1 MKRLMLTASVL
12 ASTVAAQVFQ
22 KGNVLSPVAT
32 LQMAAPEIS
41 AYMPEKKMLFVV
53 GGDKLIEMV
62 SFADEAN
69 PKVESRLQ
77 LDGPATSVTVYGDLV
92 AVSITAEPD
101 HGLGQVQMF
110 RYAEGLIPVATA
122 PKLCH
127 LPDMVTFTPDGS
139 KILVACEGSPSA
151 DYNED
156 PEGGVAIL
164 SVEHGASL
172 NDYKLTPKV
181 LDFRGLDS
189 LALRKKG
196 VRSPGLQ
203 GFVRSIEP
211 EYITVSKDSKWA
223 WVSLQENNALAYVD
237 IAAEKIADVFPLGY
251 VDHSKSGFGLDVK
264 KDEKVKIKN
273 YPIRGL
279 RQPDGLASFAVGGK
293 TLVLTANEGAS
304 VNDYKAWTDEGTVTD
319 LLADERLDRT
329 VFNDDVAPHL
339 KKFTVSLLE
348 RCDQQGPDEVPGGK
362 CPYVYG
368 FGTRSVSLFEGETG
382 RLLWD
387 SGEEMER
394 AFAKLAPDY
403 FNWNSKKDK
412 VKMDSRSPK
421 KGCEPENVTV
431 GEVNG
436 KRYAFVGL
444 ERSSGVA
451 VFDLTGVDTSART
464 APRLVDLYFDPKDRG
479 PEGLLFIPA
488 DKSPIYGQALLVVGY
503 EFSKTLTVYR
513 VR

>member
-1 MKRLMLTASVL
+1 MKRLLLIATFF

-22 KGNVLSPVAT
+22 KGNVLTPVAT

-41 AYMPEKKMLFVV
+41 AYMPEKKLLFVV

-62 SFADEAN
+62 SFADEKN

-77 LDGPATSVTVYGDLV
+77 LDGPATSVTVHGDLV

-110 RYAEGLIPVATA
+110 RYAEGLIPVASA
-122 PKLCH
+122 QRLCH

-139 KILVACEGSPSA
+139 RILVACEGTPSA

-181 LDFRGLDS
+181 LDFKGLDS

-196 VRSPGLQ
+196 VRSPGLH

-237 IAAEKIADVFPLGY
+237 IAAEKIVDVFPLGY
-251 VDHSKSGFGLDVK
+251 VDHSKPGFGLDVK

-279 RQPDGLASFAVGGK
+279 RQPDGVASFAVGGK

-368 FGTRSVSLFEGETG
+368 FGTRSVSLFDGETG

-394 AFAKLAPDY
+394 AFGKLAPDY

-451 VFDLTGVDTSART
+451 VFDLTGVDASART
-464 APRLVDLYFDPKDRG
+464 APKLVDLYFDPKDRG

-513 VR
+513 VK

>member
-1 MKRLMLTASVL
+1 MKRILLTAALL
-12 ASTVAAQVFQ
+12 APLAGAEVFQ
-22 KGNVLSPVAT
+22 KGNVLTPMAT
-32 LQMAAPEIS
+32 LQMTAPEIT
-41 AYMPEKKMLFVV
+41 AYMPEKKLLFVV
-53 GGDKLIEMV
+53 GGDKLVEMV
-62 SFADEAN
+62 SFADETN

-77 LDGPATSVTVYGDLV
+77 LDGPATSVTVSGDLV
-92 AVSITAEPD
+92 AISMTAEPE
-101 HGLGQVQMF
+101 HGLGQVQLF
-110 RYAEGLIPVATA
+110 RYAEGLIPVASA
-122 PKLCH
+122 PRLCN
-127 LPDMVTFTPDGS
+127 LPDMLTFTPDGS
-139 KILVACEGSPSA
+139 KILVACEGSPSQ
-151 DYNED
+151 DFNED

-164 SVEHGASL
+164 SVEKGSGL

-181 LDFRGLDS
+181 LDFKGLDS
-189 LALRKKG
+189 LSLRKKG
-196 VRSPGLQ
+196 VRSPGVQ
-203 GFVRSIEP
+203 GFVRSLEP

-223 WVSLQENNALAYVD
+223 WVSLQENNAIAKVD

-251 VDHSKSGFGLDVK
+251 VDHSKPGFGLDAK
-264 KDEKVKIKN
+264 KDEKIKIKN

-279 RQPDGLASFAVGGK
+279 RQPDGLASFSVGGK

-329 VFNDDVAPHL
+329 VFNEDVAPDL

-348 RCDQQGPDEVPGGK
+348 RCDQGPDEVPGGK

-368 FGTRSVSLFEGETG
+368 FGTRSVSLFDGESG

-387 SGEEMER
+387 SGEELER
-394 AFAKLAPDY
+394 AFGKLAPDY

-436 KRYAFVGL
+436 KRY
-444 ERSSGVA
+444 
-451 VFDLTGVDTSART
+451 VFDLTAVDAGVRT
-464 APRLVDLYFDPKDRG
+464 APKLVDLYFDPKDRG

-488 DKSPIYGQALLVVGY
+488 DKSPVYGQALLVVGY
-503 EFSKTLTVYR
+503 EYSKTLTVYR
-513 VR
+513 VK

>member
-1 MKRLMLTASVL
+1 MKRVLLIATVL

-62 SFADEAN
+62 SFADEKN

-77 LDGPATSVTVYGDLV
+77 LDGPATSVTVHGDLV

-101 HGLGQVQMF
+101 HGLGQVQLF
-110 RYAEGLIPVATA
+110 RYAEGLIPVASA
-122 PKLCH
+122 QRLCH

-139 KILVACEGSPSA
+139 KILVACEGTPSA

-237 IAAEKIADVFPLGY
+237 IAAEKIVDVFPLGY
-251 VDHSKSGFGLDVK
+251 VDHSKPGFGLDVK

-279 RQPDGLASFAVGGK
+279 RQPDGVASFAVGGK

-368 FGTRSVSLFEGETG
+368 FGTRSVSLFDGETG

-394 AFAKLAPDY
+394 AFGKLAPDY

-451 VFDLTGVDTSART
+451 VFDLTGVDASART
-464 APRLVDLYFDPKDRG
+464 APKLVDLYFDPKDRG

-503 EFSKTLTVYR
+503 EFSKTLTIYKVK
-513 VR
+513 

>member
-1 MKRLMLTASVL
+1 MKRLLLIATVL

-22 KGNVLSPVAT
+22 KGNVLTPVAT

-41 AYMPEKKMLFVV
+41 AYMPEKKLLFVV

-62 SFADEAN
+62 SFADEKN

-77 LDGPATSVTVYGDLV
+77 LDGPATSVTVHGDLL

-110 RYAEGLIPVATA
+110 RYAEGLIPVASA
-122 PKLCH
+122 QRLCH

-139 KILVACEGSPSA
+139 RILVACEGSPSA

-181 LDFRGLDS
+181 LDFKGLDS

-237 IAAEKIADVFPLGY
+237 IAAEKIVDVFPLGY
-251 VDHSKSGFGLDVK
+251 VDHSKPGFGLDVK

-279 RQPDGLASFAVGGK
+279 RQPDGVASFAVGGK

-329 VFNDDVAPHL
+329 VFNDDLAPHL

-368 FGTRSVSLFEGETG
+368 FGTRSVSLFDGETG

-394 AFAKLAPDY
+394 AFGKLAPDY

-451 VFDLTGVDTSART
+451 VFDLTGVDASART

-513 VR
+513 VK

>member
-1 MKRLMLTASVL
+1 MKRALLTAALL
-12 ASTVAAQVFQ
+12 ASFAGAEVFQ

-32 LQMAAPEIS
+32 LQMTAPEIT
-41 AYMPEKKMLFVV
+41 AYMPEKKLLFVV
-53 GGDKLIEMV
+53 GGEKLVEMV

-77 LDGPATSVTVYGDLV
+77 LDGPATSVTVFGDLV
-92 AVSITAEPD
+92 AISMTDEPD
-101 HGLGQVQMF
+101 HGLGQVQLF
-110 RYAEGLIPVATA
+110 RYAEGLVPVATA
-122 PKLCH
+122 SRLCH

-139 KILVACEGSPSA
+139 KILVACEGSPSQ
-151 DYNED
+151 DFNED
-156 PEGGVAIL
+156 PEGGIAIL
-164 SVEHGASL
+164 TVEKGSRL
-172 NDYKLTPKV
+172 NDYKLASKV
-181 LDFRGLDS
+181 LDFKGLDS

-196 VRSPGLQ
+196 VRSPGVQ

-211 EYITVSKDSKWA
+211 EYITVSKNSKYA
-223 WVSLQENNALAYVD
+223 WVSLQENNAMAYVD
-237 IAAEKIADVFPLGY
+237 VEGAQILDVFPLGY
-251 VDHSKSGFGLDVK
+251 VDHSKPGFGLDVK
-264 KDEKVKIKN
+264 KDEKAKIKN

-279 RQPDGLASFAVGGK
+279 RQPDGLASFAAGGK

-304 VNDYKAWTDEGTVTD
+304 VNDYKAWTDEGTVME

-329 VFNDDVAPHL
+329 VFNEDLAPHL
-339 KKFTVSLLE
+339 KKYTVSLLE
-348 RCDQQGPDEVPGGK
+348 RCDLQGPDEVPGGK

-368 FGTRSVSLFEGETG
+368 FGTRSISLFDGESG
-382 RLLWD
+382 KLLWD
-387 SGEEMER
+387 SGDIFEKT
-394 AFAKLAPDY
+394 FAKLAPDY
-403 FNWNSKKDK
+403 FNWNSKKNK
-412 VKMDSRSPK
+412 VKMDSRSDK

-451 VFDLTGVDTSART
+451 VFDLTGVDASART
-464 APRLVDLYFDPKDRG
+464 APKLVDFYFDPKDRG

-488 DKSPIYGQALLVVGY
+488 DKSPIYGQALLIVGY
-503 EFSKTLTVYR
+503 EFSKTLTIYT

>member
-1 MKRLMLTASVL
+1 MKRVLLIATVL

-32 LQMAAPEIS
+32 LQMTAPEIS
-41 AYMPEKKMLFVV
+41 AYMPEKKLLFVV
-53 GGDKLIEMV
+53 GGEKLVEMV
-62 SFADEAN
+62 SFADEKN

-92 AVSITAEPD
+92 AISITAEPD
-101 HGLGQVQMF
+101 HGLGQVQLF
-110 RYAEGLIPVATA
+110 RYAEGLIPVASA
-122 PKLCH
+122 QRLCH
-127 LPDMVTFTPDGS
+127 LPDMVTFIPDGS

-223 WVSLQENNALAYVD
+223 WVSLQENNAMAKVD

-251 VDHSKSGFGLDVK
+251 VDHSKPGFGLDVK

-279 RQPDGLASFAVGGK
+279 RQPDGVASFAVGGK

-368 FGTRSVSLFEGETG
+368 FGTRSVSLFDGETG

-394 AFAKLAPDY
+394 AFGKLAPDY

-436 KRYAFVGL
+436 RRYAFVGL

-451 VFDLTGVDTSART
+451 VFDLTGVDASART
-464 APRLVDLYFDPKDRG
+464 TPKLVDLYFDPKARG

-503 EFSKTLTVYR
+503 EFSKTLTIYR
-513 VR
+513 VK

>member
-12 ASTVAAQVFQ
+12 ASAVAAQVFQ

-62 SFADEAN
+62 SFADEKN

-77 LDGPATSVTVYGDLV
+77 LDGPATSVSVFGDLV
-92 AVSITAEPD
+92 AISITAEPD
-101 HGLGQVQMF
+101 HGLGQVQLF
-110 RYAEGLIPVATA
+110 RYAEGLIPVASA
-122 PKLCH
+122 QRLCH
-127 LPDMVTFTPDGS
+127 LPDMLTFTPDGS
-139 KILVACEGSPSA
+139 RILVACEGSPSA

-172 NDYKLTPKV
+172 NDYKLMPKV

-189 LALRKKG
+189 LSLRKKG

-203 GFVRSIEP
+203 GFVRSLEP

-237 IAAEKIADVFPLGY
+237 IAAEKIVDVFPLGY
-251 VDHSKSGFGLDVK
+251 VDHSKLGFGLDVK

-279 RQPDGLASFAVGGK
+279 RQPDGVASFAVGGK

-319 LLADERLDRT
+319 LLADDRLDRT

-368 FGTRSVSLFEGETG
+368 FGTRSVSLFDGETG

-394 AFAKLAPDY
+394 AFGKLAPDY

-451 VFDLTGVDTSART
+451 VFDLTGVDASART

-503 EFSKTLTVYR
+503 EFSKTLTIYKVK
-513 VR
+513 

>member
-1 MKRLMLTASVL
+1 MKRILL
-12 ASTVAAQVFQ
+12 AAALLAPLAGAEVFQ
-22 KGNVLSPVAT
+22 KGNVLTPMAT
-32 LQMAAPEIS
+32 LQMTAPEIT
-41 AYMPEKKMLFVV
+41 AYMSEKKLLFVV
-53 GGDKLIEMV
+53 GGDKLVEMV

-77 LDGPATSVTVYGDLV
+77 LDGPATSITVFGDLV
-92 AVSITAEPD
+92 AISMTAEPE
-101 HGLGQVQMF
+101 HGLGQVQLF
-110 RYAEGLIPVATA
+110 RYAEGLVPVASA
-122 PKLCH
+122 QRLCS
-127 LPDMVTFTPDGS
+127 LPDMLTFTPDGS
-139 KILVACEGSPSA
+139 KILVACEGSPSQ
-151 DYNED
+151 DFNED

-164 SVEHGASL
+164 SVEKGSSL

-181 LDFRGLDS
+181 LDFKGLDS
-189 LALRKKG
+189 LSLRKKG
-196 VRSPGLQ
+196 VRSPGVQ
-203 GFVRSIEP
+203 GFVRSLEP
-211 EYITVSKDSKWA
+211 EYITVSKDSRWA
-223 WVSLQENNALAYVD
+223 WVSLQENNAMAKVD
-237 IAAEKIADVFPLGY
+237 VAAGKIADVFPLGY
-251 VDHSKSGFGLDVK
+251 VDHSKPGFGLDAK

-279 RQPDGLASFAVGGK
+279 RQPDGLASFSVGGK

-329 VFNDDVAPHL
+329 VFNEDVAPDL

-348 RCDQQGPDEVPGGK
+348 RCDQGPDEVLGGK

-368 FGTRSVSLFEGETG
+368 FGTRSVSLFDGESG

-387 SGEEMER
+387 SGEELER
-394 AFAKLAPDY
+394 AFGKLAPDY

-451 VFDLTGVDTSART
+451 VFDLTAVDAGART
-464 APRLVDLYFDPKDRG
+464 APKLVDLYFDPKDRG

-488 DKSPIYGQALLVVGY
+488 DKSPVYGQALLVVGY
-503 EFSKTLTVYR
+503 EYSKTLTVYK
-513 VR
+513 VK

>member
-1 MKRLMLTASVL
+1 MKRLLLIATVL

-22 KGNVLSPVAT
+22 KGNVLTPVAT

-41 AYMPEKKMLFVV
+41 AYMPEKKLLFVV
-53 GGDKLIEMV
+53 GRDKLIEMV
-62 SFADEAN
+62 SFADEKN

-77 LDGPATSVTVYGDLV
+77 LDGPATSVTVFGDLV
-92 AVSITAEPD
+92 AISMTAEPE
-101 HGLGQVQMF
+101 HGLGQVQLF
-110 RYAEGLIPVATA
+110 RYAEGLIPVASA
-122 PKLCH
+122 QRLCH

-139 KILVACEGSPSA
+139 KILVACEGTPSA

-181 LDFRGLDS
+181 LDFKGLDS

-203 GFVRSIEP
+203 GFVPSIEP

-237 IAAEKIADVFPLGY
+237 IAAEKIVDVFPLGY
-251 VDHSKSGFGLDVK
+251 VDHSKPGFGLDVK

-279 RQPDGLASFAVGGK
+279 RQPDGVASFAVGGK

-368 FGTRSVSLFEGETG
+368 FGTRSVSLFDGETG

-451 VFDLTGVDTSART
+451 VFDLTGVDASART
-464 APRLVDLYFDPKDRG
+464 APKLVDLYFDPKDRG

-513 VR
+513 VK

>member
-1 MKRLMLTASVL
+1 MKQVLLIATVL

-22 KGNVLSPVAT
+22 KGNVLTPVVT
-32 LQMAAPEIS
+32 LHMAAPEIS

-62 SFADEAN
+62 SFADEKN

-77 LDGPATSVTVYGDLV
+77 LDGPATSVTVHGDLV
-92 AVSITAEPD
+92 AISMTAEPE
-101 HGLGQVQMF
+101 HGLGQVQLF
-110 RYAEGLIPVATA
+110 RYAEGLIPVASA
-122 PKLCH
+122 QRLCH

-139 KILVACEGSPSA
+139 KILVACEGSPSQ
-151 DYNED
+151 DFNED

-181 LDFRGLDS
+181 LDFKGLDS

-223 WVSLQENNALAYVD
+223 WVSLQENNAMAKVD
-237 IAAEKIADVFPLGY
+237 IAAEKIVDVFPLGY
-251 VDHSKSGFGLDVK
+251 VDHSKPGYGLDVK

-279 RQPDGLASFAVGGK
+279 RQPDGVASFAVGGK

-368 FGTRSVSLFEGETG
+368 FGTRSVSLFDGETG

-451 VFDLTGVDTSART
+451 VFDLTGVDAAART
-464 APRLVDLYFDPKDRG
+464 APKLVDLYFDPKDRG

-503 EFSKTLTVYR
+503 EYSKTLTIYR
-513 VR
+513 VK

>member
-1 MKRLMLTASVL
+1 MKQVLLIATVL

-22 KGNVLSPVAT
+22 KGNVLTPVAT
-32 LQMAAPEIS
+32 LQMVAPEIS

-62 SFADEAN
+62 SFADEKN

-92 AVSITAEPD
+92 AISMPAEPD
-101 HGLGQVQMF
+101 HGLGQVQLF
-110 RYAEGLIPVATA
+110 RYAEGLIPVASA
-122 PKLCH
+122 QRLCH

-139 KILVACEGSPSA
+139 KVLVACEGSPSA

-223 WVSLQENNALAYVD
+223 WVSLQENNAMAKVD
-237 IAAEKIADVFPLGY
+237 IAAEKIVDVFPLGY
-251 VDHSKSGFGLDVK
+251 VDHSKPGFGLDVK

-279 RQPDGLASFAVGGK
+279 RQPDGVASFAVGGK

-368 FGTRSVSLFEGETG
+368 FGTRSVSLFDGETG

-451 VFDLTGVDTSART
+451 VFDLTGVDASART
-464 APRLVDLYFDPKDRG
+464 APKLVDLYFDPKDRG

-503 EFSKTLTVYR
+503 EYSKTLTVYR

>member
-1 MKRLMLTASVL
+1 MKRILLTATLL
-12 ASTVAAQVFQ
+12 APLAGAEVFQ
-22 KGNVLSPVAT
+22 KGNVLTPMAT
-32 LQMAAPEIS
+32 LQMSAPEIT
-41 AYMPEKKMLFVV
+41 AYMPEKKLLFVV
-53 GGDKLIEMV
+53 GGDKLVEMV

-77 LDGPATSVTVYGDLV
+77 LDGPATSVTVSGDLV
-92 AVSITAEPD
+92 AISMTAEPE
-101 HGLGQVQMF
+101 HGLGQVQLF
-110 RYAEGLIPVATA
+110 RYAEGLIPVASA
-122 PKLCH
+122 QRLCN
-127 LPDMVTFTPDGS
+127 LPDMLTFTPDGS
-139 KILVACEGSPSA
+139 KILVACEGSPSQ
-151 DYNED
+151 DFNED

-164 SVEHGASL
+164 SVEKGNCL

-181 LDFRGLDS
+181 LDFKGLDS
-189 LALRKKG
+189 LSLRKKS
-196 VRSPGLQ
+196 VRSPGVQ
-203 GFVRSIEP
+203 GFVRSLES

-223 WVSLQENNALAYVD
+223 WVSLQENNAIAKVD
-237 IAAEKIADVFPLGY
+237 ITAEKIADVFPLGY
-251 VDHSKSGFGLDVK
+251 VDHSKPGFGLDVK
-264 KDEKVKIKN
+264 KDEKIKIKN

-279 RQPDGLASFAVGGK
+279 RQPDGIASFTVGGK

-329 VFNDDVAPHL
+329 VFNEDVAPHL

-348 RCDQQGPDEVPGGK
+348 RCDQGPDEVPGGK

-368 FGTRSVSLFEGETG
+368 FGTCSVSLFDGETG

-387 SGEEMER
+387 SGEALEK
-394 AFAKLAPDY
+394 AFGKLAPDY

-451 VFDLTGVDTSART
+451 VFDLTAVDAGVRSI
-464 APRLVDLYFDPKDRG
+464 PKLVDLYFDPKDRG

-488 DKSPIYGQALLVVGY
+488 DKSPVYGQALLVVGY
-503 EFSKTLTVYR
+503 EYSKTLTVYK
-513 VR
+513 VK

>member
-1 MKRLMLTASVL
+1 MKQVLLIATVL

-22 KGNVLSPVAT
+22 KGSVLTPVAT

-62 SFADEAN
+62 SFADEMN

-77 LDGPATSVTVYGDLV
+77 LDGPATSVTVHGDLV

-101 HGLGQVQMF
+101 HGLGQVQLF
-110 RYAEGLIPVATA
+110 RYAEGLVPVASA
-122 PKLCH
+122 QRLCH

-139 KILVACEGSPSA
+139 KVLVACEGSPSA

-181 LDFRGLDS
+181 LDFKGLDS

-203 GFVRSIEP
+203 GFVRSLEP

-251 VDHSKSGFGLDVK
+251 VDHSKPGFGLDVK

-279 RQPDGLASFAVGGK
+279 RQPDGVASFAVGGK

-319 LLADERLDRT
+319 LLADDRLDRT

-368 FGTRSVSLFEGETG
+368 FGTRSVSLFDGETG

-387 SGEEMER
+387 SGEELER
-394 AFAKLAPDY
+394 AFGKLAPDY

-451 VFDLTGVDTSART
+451 VFDLTGVDASART
-464 APRLVDLYFDPKDRG
+464 TPKLVDLYFDPKDRG

-503 EFSKTLTVYR
+503 EFSKTLTVYT
-513 VR
+513 VK

>member
-1 MKRLMLTASVL
+1 MKRVLLIATVL

-22 KGNVLSPVAT
+22 KGNVLTPVAT
-32 LQMAAPEIS
+32 LQMTAPEIT
-41 AYMPEKKMLFVV
+41 AYMPEKKLLFVV
-53 GGDKLIEMV
+53 GGEKLVEMV

-77 LDGPATSVTVYGDLV
+77 LDGPATSVTVHGDLV

-110 RYAEGLIPVATA
+110 RYAEGLIPVASA
-122 PKLCH
+122 QGLCH

-139 KILVACEGSPSA
+139 RILVACEGTPSA

-164 SVEHGASL
+164 SVGHGASL

-181 LDFRGLDS
+181 LDFKGLDS
-189 LALRKKG
+189 LALRKEG

-223 WVSLQENNALAYVD
+223 WVSLQENNAMAKVD

-251 VDHSKSGFGLDVK
+251 VDHSKPGFGLDVK
-264 KDEKVKIKN
+264 KDERIKIKN

-279 RQPDGLASFAVGGK
+279 RQPDGIASFAVGGK

-319 LLADERLDRT
+319 LLADDRLDRT

-368 FGTRSVSLFEGETG
+368 FGTRSVSLFDGETG

-394 AFAKLAPDY
+394 AFGKLAPDY

-451 VFDLTGVDTSART
+451 VFDLTGVDTSIRT

-503 EFSKTLTVYR
+503 EFSKTLTVYK
-513 VR
+513 VK

>member
-1 MKRLMLTASVL
+1 MKRLLLIATFF

-22 KGNVLSPVAT
+22 KGNVLTPVAT

-41 AYMPEKKMLFVV
+41 AYMPEKKLFFVV

-62 SFADEAN
+62 SFADEKN

-77 LDGPATSVTVYGDLV
+77 LDGPATSVTVHGDLV

-110 RYAEGLIPVATA
+110 RYAEGLIPVASA
-122 PKLCH
+122 QRLCH

-139 KILVACEGSPSA
+139 RILVACEGTPSA

-181 LDFRGLDS
+181 LDFKGLDS
-189 LALRKKG
+189 FALRKKG
-196 VRSPGLQ
+196 VRSPGLH

-237 IAAEKIADVFPLGY
+237 IAAEKIVDVFPLGY
-251 VDHSKSGFGLDVK
+251 VDHSKPGFGLDVK

-279 RQPDGLASFAVGGK
+279 RQPDGVASFAVGGK

-368 FGTRSVSLFEGETG
+368 FGTRSVSLFDGETG

-394 AFAKLAPDY
+394 AFGKLAPDY

-451 VFDLTGVDTSART
+451 VFDLTGVDASART
-464 APRLVDLYFDPKDRG
+464 APKLVDLYFDPKDRG

-513 VR
+513 VK

>member
-1 MKRLMLTASVL
+1 MKRILLTAALL
-12 ASTVAAQVFQ
+12 APLAGAEVFQ
-22 KGNVLSPVAT
+22 KGNVLTPMAT
-32 LQMAAPEIS
+32 LQMTAPEIT
-41 AYMPEKKMLFVV
+41 AYVPEKKLLFVV
-53 GGDKLIEMV
+53 GGDKLVEMV

-77 LDGPATSVTVYGDLV
+77 LDGPATSVTVSGDLV
-92 AVSITAEPD
+92 AISMTAEPE
-101 HGLGQVQMF
+101 HGLGQVQLF
-110 RYAEGLIPVATA
+110 RYAEGLIPVAAA
-122 PKLCH
+122 PRLCN
-127 LPDMVTFTPDGS
+127 LPDMLTFTPDGS
-139 KILVACEGSPSA
+139 KILVACEGSPSQ
-151 DYNED
+151 DFNED

-164 SVEHGASL
+164 SVEKGNGL
-172 NDYKLTPKV
+172 NDYKLMPKV
-181 LDFRGLDS
+181 LDFKGLDS
-189 LALRKKG
+189 LSLRKKG
-196 VRSPGLQ
+196 MRSPGVQ
-203 GFVRSIEP
+203 GFVRSLEP

-223 WVSLQENNALAYVD
+223 WVSLQENNAIAKVD
-237 IAAEKIADVFPLGY
+237 ITAEKIADVFPLGY
-251 VDHSKSGFGLDVK
+251 VDHSKPGFGLDVK
-264 KDEKVKIKN
+264 KDEKIKIKN

-279 RQPDGLASFAVGGK
+279 RQPDGIASFAVGGK

-329 VFNDDVAPHL
+329 VFNEDVAPHL

-348 RCDQQGPDEVPGGK
+348 RCDQGPDEVPGGK
-362 CPYVYG
+362 CPQVYG
-368 FGTRSVSLFEGETG
+368 FGTRPASLFDGETG
-382 RLLWD
+382 KLLWD
-387 SGEEMER
+387 SGEELER
-394 AFAKLAPDY
+394 AFGKLAPDY

-451 VFDLTGVDTSART
+451 VFDLTAVDAGVRT
-464 APRLVDLYFDPKDRG
+464 APKLVDLYFDPKDRG

-488 DKSPIYGQALLVVGY
+488 DKSPVYGQALLVVGY
-503 EFSKTLTVYR
+503 EYSKTLTVYT
-513 VR
+513 VK

>member
-1 MKRLMLTASVL
+1 MKRILLTAALL
-12 ASTVAAQVFQ
+12 ATLAGAEVFQ
-22 KGNVLSPVAT
+22 KGNVLTPMAT
-32 LQMAAPEIS
+32 LQMTAPEIT
-41 AYMPEKKMLFVV
+41 AYMPEKKLLFVV
-53 GGDKLIEMV
+53 GGEKLVEMV

-77 LDGPATSVTVYGDLV
+77 LDGPATSVTVSGDLV
-92 AVSITAEPD
+92 AISMTAEPE
-101 HGLGQVQMF
+101 HGLGQVQLF
-110 RYAEGLIPVATA
+110 RYAEGLIPVASA
-122 PKLCH
+122 QRLCN

-139 KILVACEGSPSA
+139 KILVACEGSPSQ
-151 DYNED
+151 DFNED

-164 SVEHGASL
+164 SVEKGSGL

-181 LDFRGLDS
+181 LDFKGQDS
-189 LALRKKG
+189 LSLRKKG
-196 VRSPGLQ
+196 VRSPGVQ
-203 GFVRSIEP
+203 GFVRSLEP

-223 WVSLQENNALAYVD
+223 WVSLQENNAIAKVD
-237 IAAEKIADVFPLGY
+237 VAAEKIADIFPLGY
-251 VDHSKSGFGLDVK
+251 VDHSKPGFGLDVK
-264 KDEKVKIKN
+264 KDEKIKIKN

-348 RCDQQGPDEVPGGK
+348 RCDQGPDEVPGGK

-368 FGTRSVSLFEGETG
+368 FGTRSVSLFDGESG

-394 AFAKLAPDY
+394 AFGKLAPDY

-451 VFDLTGVDTSART
+451 VFDLTAVDAGVRT
-464 APRLVDLYFDPKDRG
+464 APKLVDLYFDPKDRG

-503 EFSKTLTVYR
+503 EFSKTLTIYR
-513 VR
+513 VK